1 MSTAKRRPKA
11 ARPSGQK
18 PASPSTALAAL
29 DQVCWHLVCCDFL
42 FDVIEAESAIAFHQL
57 AADLEEARFEA
68 ERLLQD
74 ASRRKGWAA
83 HADGSTAAVLLKC
96 FEDQFA
102 DDPPYFDDLA
112 KGWPR
117 CTATTDG
124 QPCTGIALYLGKGD
138 WSAACEDHATD
149 TDLERKKEWRRG
161 QDSAHRRAAQRPDR
175 RRRIGAALIEWWR
188 GQTGAQD
195 AFQAGMPR

>member
-1 MSTAKRRPKA
+1 MGTSKRKPKA
-11 ARPSGQK
+11 AGPSRRTPGR
-18 PASPSTALAAL
+18 AGSALAAL

-57 AADLEEARFEA
+57 AADVEQARFEA

-74 ASRRKGWAA
+74 ASRRKGWAG
-83 HADGSTAAVLLKC
+83 HSEGSSAAVFLKR
-96 FEDQFA
+96 FEDQFE
-102 DDPPYFDDLA
+102 DDPPILEDFA

-117 CTATTDG
+117 CDNATDG
-124 QPCTGIALYLGKGD
+124 HSCTKLALYLGKGE
-138 WSAACEDHATD
+138 WSAACEDHATEAE
-149 TDLERKKEWRRG
+149 LERRQQWRRA

-175 RRRIGAALIEWWR
+175 RRRVGRALIEWWC
-188 GQTGAQD
+188 GQSGAQD